1 MHHILWGKNIVFT
14 LHNKTTPSGTAR
26 ACLPLSYVHPQ
37 AVCDGRGFGKS
48 SLSLNFLQSF

>member
-37 AVCDGRGFGKS
+37 AVS
-48 SLSLNFLQSF
+48 WW